1 MCEEG
6 GRDSETASMST
17 FGSGSVKRVG
27 GWEEVAKQSASVS
40 ACVRVCVCVKED
52 VRVGGGSKIQLA
64 SVSACVSVCV
74 KEGGR
79 KSRNEVSK
87 CECLCVRDR
96 HSNLSRFL

>member
-64 SVSACVSVCV
+64 SVRVVCV
-74 KEGGR
+74 NYVCGV
-79 KSRNEVSK
+79 NEYSIII
-87 CECLCVRDR
+87 
-96 HSNLSRFL
+96 F